1 MVSVLN
7 LDDSLVGVVFLVCLA
22 RVVQVGGIKRPRDVI
37 AIAVFADDDEHV
49 MHLTPVDR
57 WAEFLDRVNDEAVR
71 VVGVQRDRM
80 RNRFAA
86 VPNMGL
92 GHKGSPAWCRVM
104 HATIGKKWQ

>member
-22 RVVQVGGIKRPRDVI
+22 RVVQVGCIKRPRDVI
-37 AIAVFADDDEHV
+37 AIAAFADDDENV

-57 WAEFLDRVNDEAVR
+57 WAEFLDRVDDEAVR
-71 VVGVQRDRM
+71 VVGVQRDRV
-80 RNRFAA
+80 RDLFAA

-92 GHKGSPAWCRVM
+92 DHKGSPACVV
-104 HATIGKKWQ
+104 